1 MEEIDLKDFLVYL
14 KKFIVL
20 AVFVLAGTVAGTY
33 FYDTQLKTPMY
44 SSYTT
49 VVLAQRA
56 NSNAAITQSD
66 ITVNQLTYDNI
77 VAKGGIS
84 VRIAASRS

>member
-1 MEEIDLKDFLVYL
+1 MTLNEVKPGQTATFNPKVYRRDNGEEETGFT
-14 KKFIVL
+14 F
-20 AVFVLAGTVAGTY
+20 TY
-33 FYDTQLKTPMY
+33 TLIKRSDG
-44 SSYTT
+44 S
-49 VVLAQRA
+49 V
-56 NSNAAITQSD
+56 ITD